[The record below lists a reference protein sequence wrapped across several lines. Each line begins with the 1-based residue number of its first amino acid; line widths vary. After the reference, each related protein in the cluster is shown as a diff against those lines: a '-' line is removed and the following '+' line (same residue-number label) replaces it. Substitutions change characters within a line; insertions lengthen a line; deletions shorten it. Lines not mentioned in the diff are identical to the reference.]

1 MIGLYPGSLLKLR
14 LQQVSILWKS
24 CTAQK
29 MKLSFKDF
37 VSKCDQIRSFLWI
50 WSRLL
55 KKSLM
60 ENFIFCVVRIELIA
74 KYLNISFFLC
84 GKYRNFARNYAELHL
99 STKFPYQEIRW
110 NYSIFRSFLFSH
122 IIISDSGEWAKAI
135 SESCSEKS
143 HKIIWKTLV
152 TEYFLSK
159 VADLQPETF

>member
-1 MIGLYPGSLLKLR
+1 MW
-14 LQQVSILWKS
+14 ILWKS

>member
-1 MIGLYPGSLLKLR
+1 MVFHANAWIAD
-14 LQQVSILWKS
+14 
-24 CTAQK
+24 TAQK
-29 MKLSFKDF
+29 MKFSIKEFF
-37 VSKCDQIRSFLWI
+37 SKCDQICRKLWI

-60 ENFIFCVVRIELIA
+60 ENFIFCVVRIEWIA

-110 NYSIFRSFLFSH
+110 NYNIFRSFLFSH